1 MEIPQGIYLPLYSSV
16 VLSFP
21 SCHFFYL
28 QLLCHYSEFVD
39 DIYKI
44 IISIYICIKDFS
56 TCRNDS
62 LEYSLPYLHCTLN
75 IEIRPLYHPK
85 HHATFVVEL
94 YVITPYKT
102 NTIYMSHCK
111 DIQNHKA
118 SPEYTQML
126 SLSTCN
132 RVIKLQ
138 ELIEFV
144 HSYVPTL
151 LTQSI

>member
-1 MEIPQGIYLPLYSSV
+1 MS
-16 VLSFP
+16 
-21 SCHFFYL
+21 
-28 QLLCHYSEFVD
+28 
-39 DIYKI
+39 
-44 IISIYICIKDFS
+44 
-56 TCRNDS
+56 RNDS

-75 IEIRPLYHPK
+75 IKIRPRYHRE

-144 HSYVPTL
+144 CLYLQLLVLYPPLLNPLSRYIHIVGKHVDLNGSTRHFCVVNVLSNTL
-151 LTQSI
+151 